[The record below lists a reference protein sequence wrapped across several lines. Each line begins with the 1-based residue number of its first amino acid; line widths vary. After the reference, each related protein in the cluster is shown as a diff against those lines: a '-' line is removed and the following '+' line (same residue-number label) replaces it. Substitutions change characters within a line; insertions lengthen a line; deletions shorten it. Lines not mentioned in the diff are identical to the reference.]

1 MELVLDEIIL
11 RRLLLT
17 VANFFLQIKQ
27 FFKSH

>member
-11 RRLLLT
+11 RRLLL
-17 VANFFLQIKQ
+17 AGSHFFLQIKQ